1 VEARREEQRKA
12 DTVVAQ
18 VPKQPDVAA
27 YATGVGD
34 ATQVVYFE
42 KMYIARFS
50 LARKAGAPMAP
61 SNRDELDSVSPVS
74 AEQSAMMDKF
84 GTEDRYDE
92 PAWIDAMQQQ
102 YQIYGRAGDYKPP
115 RRDSGLR

>member
-1 VEARREEQRKA
+1 
-12 DTVVAQ
+12 
-18 VPKQPDVAA
+18 VPKQPDVAG

-34 ATQVVYFE
+34 ASQVVYFE

-50 LARKAGAPMAP
+50 LARKAGAL
-61 SNRDELDSVSPVS
+61 SNRNELDSISPVS
-74 AEQSAMMDKF
+74 AEQSTMLDKF

-92 PAWIDAMQQQ
+92 PAWIDTMQQQ

-115 RRDSGLR
+115 RKGFRFEVRDLTLPAHE